1 MNITNMLLIPFIKTS
16 VHTHTHTYPH
26 IIQTYEDWKSDCLIL
41 GPNVRRWDPNPPAE
55 EELDLNNIQLKM
67 AQLSRDP
74 TKKGWQSFQIS
85 LSNEVRALHLSDP
98 LNAPAWKDL
107 ITDFDKK
114 PLGAN
119 LQTWAQ

>member
-1 MNITNMLLIPFIKTS
+1 MDITNMLLIPFIKTS
-16 VHTHTHTYPH
+16 VHMQTYTQTYP
-26 IIQTYEDWKSDCLIL
+26 EDWKSDCLIL

-67 AQLSRDP
+67 AQLSRDH

-85 LSNEVRALHLSDP
+85 LSNEVRALHLNDP
-98 LNAPAWKDL
+98 VNVPAWKDL

-114 PLGAN
+114 PLGGN
-119 LQTWAQ
+119 LQT

>member
-1 MNITNMLLIPFIKTS
+1 M
-16 VHTHTHTYPH
+16 
-26 IIQTYEDWKSDCLIL
+26 
-41 GPNVRRWDPNPPAE
+41 
-55 EELDLNNIQLKM
+55 NNIQLKM
-67 AQLSRDP
+67 AEVSRDH

-114 PLGAN
+114 LLGAN
-119 LQTWAQ
+119 LQT